1 MTTLVYNHEK
11 KCEDAVGKIVRR
23 LGTLGVSVRLVS
35 RFPFAAKDKR
45 AIREADFLITVG
57 GDGTVLS
64 ALSELRDLG
73 TRVLPV
79 NFGTLGFVSSVSVGE
94 TLSLL
99 DSYFKGLSNPNDKKN
114 SYRLD
119 ARPVLEV
126 VYKGGRHFAFNEA
139 VLSNR
144 SSGKLLRF
152 DALVNGVRLTSFRA
166 DGVLLSTAT
175 GSTAYNL
182 AAGGPL
188 LHPGIEALIFNP
200 ICPHSLTVRPLVLPG
215 HDLLEIEARSPIAKE
230 GAALIV
236 DGIIQK
242 KIPSGEKV
250 SFRLSPEKLSFVK
263 PATENYYSILKE
275 KMKWGM

>member
-1 MTTLVYNHEK
+1 MVTLVYNHEK

-23 LGTLGVSVRLVS
+23 LGILGVTVRLVS
-35 RFPFAAKDKR
+35 RFPFASKDKR
-45 AIREADFLITVG
+45 LIREADFLITVG

-79 NFGTLGFVSSVSVGE
+79 NFGTLGFVSSVSVPE
-94 TLSLL
+94 TLTLL
-99 DSYFKGLSNPNDKKN
+99 DSYFKNKTDARH

-152 DALVNGVRLTSFRA
+152 DAHVNGVRLTSFRA

-236 DGIIQK
+236 DGVIQK

-263 PATENYYSILKE
+263 PASENYYSILKE

>member
-11 KCEDAVGKIVRR
+11 NCEDAVGKIVRR
-23 LGTLGVSVRLVS
+23 LKSLGVPVKLVS
-35 RFPFAAKDKR
+35 RFPFAAKDR
-45 AIREADFLITVG
+45 AAIRDAGLLITVG

-64 ALSELRDLG
+64 ALSEMRDLK
-73 TRVLPV
+73 TPVLPV
-79 NFGTLGFVSSVSVGE
+79 NFGTLGFVSSVNVPE
-94 TLSLL
+94 TLRLL
-99 DSYFKGLSNPNDKKN
+99 ENYFSKK
-114 SYRLD
+114 SSGQPGYRLD
-119 ARPVLEV
+119 QRPVLEV
-126 VYKGGRHFAFNEA
+126 DGGSGHRFAFNEA

-152 DALVNGVRLTSFRA
+152 DAYVNGVKITSFRA

-182 AAGGPL
+182 AAGGPI

-215 HDLLEIEARSPIAKE
+215 HDLLEITAKSPLANE
-230 GAALIV
+230 SAALIV
-236 DGIIQK
+236 DGIIRK
-242 KIPSGEKV
+242 KITSGDRV
-250 SFRLSPEKLSFVK
+250 RFRLSQDKLCFIK
-263 PATENYYSILKE
+263 PAEENYYSILKE